1 MKNKFSEDELLNTIK
16 YGLADLNSEEIRNL
30 IQKETDKDPDDIN
43 MDYIELCFRLLE
55 EAESNSDKPNK
66 NKKIHLK
73 KPAKLII
80 IAAALIVV
88 FVSAF
93 SVTASNFNIPKSLAR
108 FTEGNADY
116 DEAHKNTD
124 NEPDGYA
131 LADTELAKKLDEMYG
146 LSPITF
152 PEELV
157 KKDCVITN
165 ISKAAGSGSYYINAY
180 IEFKY
185 KGCYGKLSLSKPIDK
200 DYETISDRSVL
211 DVDSGQLVRANGL
224 DVFIFERDSSCYAL
238 YKSDSIQYVLN
249 IESDYD
255 TAVELIKSIK

>member
-16 YGLADLNSEEIRNL
+16 YGLADLSSEEIRNL
-30 IQKETDKDPDDIN
+30 IKKETDKDSDDIN

-55 EAESNSDKPNK
+55 EAESNSDEPNK

-73 KPAKLII
+73 KSSRLII
-80 IAAALIVV
+80 IAAAIIVV

-108 FTEGNADY
+108 LTGGNA
-116 DEAHKNTD
+116 EFGATHKSTD
-124 NEPDGYA
+124 NVPDGYA
-131 LADTELAKKLDEMYG
+131 LTDTELAKKLDEMYG

-157 KKDCVITN
+157 KKDCVITKITKTSSSN
-165 ISKAAGSGSYYINAY
+165 SINAD

-185 KGCYGKLSLSKPIDK
+185 KGYYGKLSMSEPIDK
-200 DYETISDRSVL
+200 EDETIDNRSVL
-211 DVDSGQLVRANGL
+211 DVDSGQLVRVNGL
-224 DVFIFERDSSCYAL
+224 DVLVFEVDNSCYAI
-238 YKSDSIQYVLN
+238 YKSDSIKYRLN
-249 IESDYD
+249 IETDYD